1 MKILNEYKK
10 APEVTRERMYLETV
24 EAVMSNSS
32 KVLVDLQSGN
42 NIMFLPLD
50 KLMSGEGVGN
60 VLRPDA
66 VDRDDIGTS
75 PISIDDARRSRD
87 PLRSRTR

>member
-1 MKILNEYKK
+1 L
-10 APEVTRERMYLETV
+10 
-24 EAVMSNSS
+24 
-32 KVLVDLQSGN
+32 
-42 NIMFLPLD
+42 FLPLD

-66 VDRDDIGTS
+66 MDRDDIGTS